1 MVSPAA
7 MYFYIAQC
15 GTAFSAAP
23 HITLF
28 ITVTI
33 TSP

>member
-7 MYFYIAQC
+7 MYFYKAQC

-23 HITLF
+23 HSALF